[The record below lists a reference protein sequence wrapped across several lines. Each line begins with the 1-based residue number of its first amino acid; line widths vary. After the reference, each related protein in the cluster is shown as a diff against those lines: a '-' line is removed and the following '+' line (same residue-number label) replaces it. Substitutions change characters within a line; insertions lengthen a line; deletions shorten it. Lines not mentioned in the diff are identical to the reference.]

1 VDSYFEICDD
11 GKEENMRN
19 IKTRISGVFATL
31 VFTACACVNV
41 FAANPNNVSF
51 ETFITSVKAGE
62 FVLSASVKDE
72 FLTSVNSGNTDR
84 AMEIYRDYFDG
95 DNDDA
100 VAYVVADVASDEA
113 EADATEAEAE
123 KTEEKEVKQAEA
135 AEPEIEED
143 VAPAVEEEPEAIYY
157 QDIESDDMGD
167 VGAPDSDFHGLSDGE
182 YTALCKMV
190 QAEAGGEGL
199 VGKKLVAN
207 VILNRVKSYAWPNT
221 VCGVVSQP
229 GQFSPFAN
237 GRFQIAI
244 PDRETVAAVNAALDG
259 ENNAVN
265 ITYFKSVKSTQVW
278 SNKVLA
284 FTYGK
289 HLFYY
294 GN

>member
-1 VDSYFEICDD
+1 
-11 GKEENMRN
+11 MRN
-19 IKTRISGVFATL
+19 IKAKISGVFATL
-31 VFTACACVNV
+31 VFTACIGSNV

-62 FVLSASVKDE
+62 FVLSASVKND

-95 DNDDA
+95 DNDDEI
-100 VAYVVADVASDEA
+100 AYVVADVEIEDKADEA
-113 EADATEAEAE
+113 EAVEETKAAEEETEEAAPEAE
-123 KTEEKEVKQAEA
+123 EEEV
-135 AEPEIEED
+135 
-143 VAPAVEEEPEAIYY
+143 VPATVYEEPETIYY
-157 QDIESDDMGD
+157 QDLESDDMGD

-190 QAEAGGEGL
+190 QAEAGGEGI

-207 VILNRVKSYAWPNT
+207 VILNRVKSHVWPNT

-229 GQFSPFAN
+229 GQFSPFEN

-244 PDRETVAAVNAALDG
+244 PDRETVAAVNAALEG

-265 ITYFKSVKSTQVW
+265 ITYFKSVKSRQVW